1 MVSDPK
7 VRGTK
12 PLADEV
18 GGVNLTA
25 GRVATDNVRLAYYLG
40 LEGVWQGGAAWAYA
54 VSLIVAGA
62 ALESGDA
69 VERASSVVID

>member
-1 MVSDPK
+1 MSDPK

-12 PLADEV
+12 PLADEA

-25 GRVATDNVRLAYYLG
+25 GRVANENVRIAYYLG
-40 LEGVWQGGAAWAYA
+40 LEPVWQDRAAWAYA
-54 VSLIVAGA
+54 VSLVVAGA